1 MVSSKVMINKSDVDG
16 DHDENQ
22 DDWEAKLQ
30 KSVESKREA
39 IKASMRID
47 TLEFTAGDSRHS
59 T

>member
-1 MVSSKVMINKSDVDG
+1 MINKSDVDG